1 MAGWSQSHFLQSLGW
16 ATLNSFWQMA
26 LLWCIFQAAG
36 SLFKLSA
43 SRKYQFSVFAVFAG
57 FAWFIGSFLYYYGTG
72 TTTVVALFEQKI
84 SHSNNLLQ
92 VLLTSAS
99 IAYLALLVIP
109 AYRLFRNW
117 QFVKRIQTEGLQKA
131 DLSYRLFIQRI
142 ASQIGIGKKV
152 KLYISEIVTSP
163 LTVGYLKPVI
173 LLPVAA
179 LNNLSTQQME
189 AVLLH
194 ELSHIRRYDYLV
206 NLMVSVIHTIL
217 YFNPF
222 VRLFLKNIEAERE
235 NCCDELVL
243 QFGYDR
249 VGYASAL
256 LLLEKA
262 SSRHQVLTLAAT
274 GKKYLLTRIEKI
286 IGMEKKNKG
295 MKMNHLA
302 GWMAALL
309 CVVAFNSVLIIRE
322 EKRLIK
328 GDTSLAYDNLGNPFN
343 FFRDG
348 NGAKDVH
355 TITPV
360 PFRTDASTQ
369 SVAGTGNSVPVT
381 VNPFS
386 ITLAPVSIMLNP
398 SVRSGNS
405 YSILDIAETDPA
417 DAAAALA
424 SNPDFVQ
431 VALDEVD
438 MTLSKEQKE
447 QVNATVNNTRRILSS
462 QWSKVE
468 DAMAD
473 AMSREEKAIA
483 HQQYMKEL
491 EKINWKNME
500 GNMKAAY
507 STIDWD
513 GVNEQI
519 DITLNN
525 IQLDSIQR
533 SYTKILAELNK
544 AKEELNKAKVSC
556 MPIPDASIQDIQRAR
571 DEVYKR
577 LDSVKALRKKVVK
590 L

>member
-26 LLWCIFQAAG
+26 LLWCLFQAAG

-43 SRKYQFSVFAVFAG
+43 SRKYQFSVFAVFGG

-99 IAYLALLVIP
+99 IAYLVLLAIP

-117 QFVKRIQTEGLQKA
+117 QFVKRIQTQGLQKA
-131 DLSYRLFIQRI
+131 DLAYRLFIQRI
-142 ASQIGIGKKV
+142 ASQIGISKKV

-163 LTVGYLKPVI
+163 LTVGYFKPVI

-179 LNNLSTQQME
+179 LNNLSTQQVE

-206 NLMVSVIHTIL
+206 NLVVSVIHTIL

-243 QFGYDR
+243 QFGYDK

-274 GKKYLLTRIEKI
+274 GKQYLLTRIEKI

-322 EKRLIK
+322 EKRVTK
-328 GDTSLAYDNLGNPFN
+328 GDMSLAYDNLGNPFN

-348 NGAKDVH
+348 SGAKDIH

-369 SVAGTGNSVPVT
+369 TVASNTGTSVPVML
-381 VNPFS
+381 NPIS
-386 ITLAPVSIMLNP
+386 ITLAPVSTTLNP
-398 SVRSGNS
+398 SMRSGS
-405 YSILDIAETDPA
+405 YSILDIAQTDPA
-417 DAAAALA
+417 AVADAITN
-424 SNPDFVQ
+424 NPNFVQ
-431 VALDEVD
+431 VALDEMD
-438 MTLSKEQKE
+438 IALSKEQNE
-447 QVNATVNNTRRILSS
+447 QVKATVNNTRRILSS

-473 AMSREEKAIA
+473 AMSREEKAMA

-507 STIDWD
+507 STIDWN

-519 DITLNN
+519 NITLNN
-525 IQLDSIQR
+525 IQLDSVQR
-533 SYTKILAELNK
+533 NYTMILAELNK

-556 MPIPDASIQDIQRAR
+556 MPIPDASIQEIQRAR
-571 DEVYKR
+571 DEVYKQ

>member
-26 LLWCIFQAAG
+26 LLWCLFQAAG

-72 TTTVVALFEQKI
+72 TTTAVALFEQKI

-99 IAYLALLVIP
+99 VAYLALLVIP

-142 ASQIGIGKKV
+142 AAQIGIGKKV

-179 LNNLSTQQME
+179 LNNLSTQQVE

-206 NLMVSVIHTIL
+206 NLVVSVIHTIL

-262 SSRHQVLTLAAT
+262 SARHQVLTLAAT
-274 GKKYLLTRIEKI
+274 GKQYLLTRIEKI

-322 EKRLIK
+322 EKRQTT
-328 GDTSLAYDNLGNPFN
+328 GDTSLAYENLGNPFN
-343 FFRDG
+343 FFRES
-348 NGAKDVH
+348 NGASDIH

-360 PFRTDASTQ
+360 PFSGDASTQ
-369 SVAGTGNSVPVT
+369 SVASTGTSVPVSLH
-381 VNPFS
+381 PLS
-386 ITLAPVSIMLNP
+386 ITMAPVSITLNP
-398 SVRSGNS
+398 SVRSGS
-405 YSILDIAETDPA
+405 YSILDIAQTDPT
-417 DAAAALA
+417 DAAAAM
-424 SNPDFVQ
+424 SNNPNFVQ
-431 VALDEVD
+431 VSLDEVD
-438 MTLSKEQKE
+438 LTLSKEQKE
-447 QVNATVNNTRRILSS
+447 QVKATVNNTRRILSS

-468 DAMAD
+468 DEMAD

-507 STIDWD
+507 GTIDWN

-519 DITLNN
+519 NITLNN
-525 IQLDSIQR
+525 IQLDSVQR
-533 SYTKILAELNK
+533 NYTLILAELNK
-544 AKEELNKAKVSC
+544 AKEELGKAKVSC
-556 MPIPDASIQDIQRAR
+556 MPIPDASIQELQRAR
-571 DEVYKR
+571 DEVNKR

>member
-26 LLWCIFQAAG
+26 LLWCLFQAAA
-36 SLFKLSA
+36 SLFQLSA
-43 SRKYQFSVFAVFAG
+43 SRKYQFSVAAVFAG

-131 DLSYRLFIQRI
+131 DLNYRLFIQRV
-142 ASQIGIGKKV
+142 AAQIGIGKKV
-152 KLYISEIVTSP
+152 KLYLSEIVTSP

-179 LNNLSTQQME
+179 LNNLSPQQVE

-249 VGYASAL
+249 VDYASAL

-262 SSRHQVLTLAAT
+262 SARHQVLTLAAT
-274 GKKYLLTRIEKI
+274 GKQYLLTRIEKI

-302 GWMAALL
+302 GWMAAML

-322 EKRLIK
+322 EKRLA
-328 GDTSLAYDNLGNPFN
+328 TNNESSLAYDNLGNAFD
-343 FFRDG
+343 FFRD
-348 NGAKDVH
+348 NKAKKIH
-355 TITPV
+355 TITPA
-360 PFRTDASTQ
+360 PFNTHTSTQ
-369 SVAGTGNSVPVT
+369 NLASNGDPVPVMLNPISVAM
-381 VNPFS
+381 
-386 ITLAPVSIMLNP
+386 APVSLLLHP
-398 SVRSGNS
+398 AVKPHS
-405 YSILDIAETDPA
+405 YSLMDMAETSPS
-417 DAAAALA
+417 DAAAL
-424 SNPDFVQ
+424 SFDPGFVQ
-431 VALDEVD
+431 ASVDEAD
-438 MTLSKEQKE
+438 LNLSKEQKE
-447 QVNATVNNTRRILSS
+447 QVKATVNDTRRILSS

-473 AMSREEKAIA
+473 AMSREEKAA
-483 HQQYMKEL
+483 ARQQYLKEL
-491 EKINWKNME
+491 EQIDWKNME
-500 GNMKAAY
+500 GNMKSAY
-507 STIDWD
+507 NAIDWNS
-513 GVNEQI
+513 VNEQVNT
-519 DITLNN
+519 TLNN
-525 IQLDSIQR
+525 LRLDSVQR
-533 SYTKILAELNK
+533 SYSLLLAELNK
-544 AKEELNKAKVSC
+544 AKEEVNKAKVSF

-571 DEVYKR
+571 DEVAKR
-577 LDSVKALRKKVVK
+577 IDSVNALRKKVVR

>member
-26 LLWCIFQAAG
+26 LLWCLFQAAG

-43 SRKYQFSVFAVFAG
+43 SRKYQFSVFAVFGG

-99 IAYLALLVIP
+99 IAYLVLLVIP

-117 QFVKRIQTEGLQKA
+117 QFVKRIQTQGLRKA
-131 DLSYRLFIQRI
+131 DLGYRLFIQRI
-142 ASQIGIGKKV
+142 ASQIGISKKV

-173 LLPVAA
+173 LLPMAA
-179 LNNLSTQQME
+179 LNNLSTQQVE

-256 LLLEKA
+256 LMLEKA

-322 EKRLIK
+322 EKKLTK
-328 GDTSLAYDNLGNPFN
+328 GDMSLAYENLGNPFN

-348 NGAKDVH
+348 SQAKDIH
-355 TITPV
+355 SITPV
-360 PFRTDASTQ
+360 PFRTNASTQ
-369 SVAGTGNSVPVT
+369 SVASTGTAAPV
-381 VNPFS
+381 VS
-386 ITLAPVSIMLNP
+386 ITLTP
-398 SVRSGNS
+398 SAN
-405 YSILDIAETDPA
+405 YSPYSLIDMAQKVQNEAEAIAV
-417 DAAAALA
+417 LA
-424 SNPDFVQ
+424 NNPDFVQ
-431 VALDEVD
+431 VALNEADIA
-438 MTLSKEQKE
+438 LSKEQNE
-447 QVNATVNNTRRILSS
+447 QVKATVNNTRRILSG

-483 HQQYMKEL
+483 HQQYMNEL
-491 EKINWKNME
+491 EKIDWKNME
-500 GNMKAAY
+500 GNMKAAFN
-507 STIDWD
+507 TIDWN

-525 IQLDSIQR
+525 LQLDSIQR
-533 SYTKILAELNK
+533 NYTMILAELNK
-544 AKEELNKAKVSC
+544 AKEELHKAKVSC
-556 MPIPDASIQDIQRAR
+556 MPIPDASIQDLQRAR
-571 DEVYKR
+571 DEVNKR

>member
-26 LLWCIFQAAG
+26 LLWCLFQAAG

-43 SRKYQFSVFAVFAG
+43 SRKYQYSVFAVFAG
-57 FAWFIGSFLYYYGTG
+57 FAWFIGSFLYYYSTG

-99 IAYLALLVIP
+99 IAYLVLLVIP

-117 QFVKRIQTEGLQKA
+117 QFVKKIQTQGLQKA
-131 DLSYRLFIQRI
+131 DLAYRLFIQRI
-142 ASQIGIGKKV
+142 ASQIGISKKV

-179 LNNLSTQQME
+179 LNNLNTQQVE

-206 NLMVSVIHTIL
+206 NLMVSVIHAIL

-249 VGYASAL
+249 VDYASAL
-256 LLLEKA
+256 LLLEKS

-322 EKRLIK
+322 EKM
-328 GDTSLAYDNLGNPFN
+328 GVTNGAASLAYEDLGNPFN

-348 NGAKDVH
+348 SQAKDIH

-369 SVAGTGNSVPVT
+369 SVASTGTST
-381 VNPFS
+381 
-386 ITLAPVSIMLNP
+386 PVSLILTP
-398 SVRSGNS
+398 SVNYST
-405 YSILDIAETDPA
+405 YSILDMAQKVQREAEAIAIIANDP
-417 DAAAALA
+417 
-424 SNPDFVQ
+424 NFVQ

-438 MTLSKEQKE
+438 MTLSNEQKE
-447 QVNATVNNTRRILSS
+447 QVKATVNNTRRILSG

-483 HQQYMKEL
+483 HQEYMKEL

-507 STIDWD
+507 STIDWN
-513 GVNEQI
+513 GVNEEI
-519 DITLNN
+519 NITLNN
-525 IQLDSIQR
+525 IRLDSVQR
-533 SYTKILAELNK
+533 SYTLILAELNK
-544 AKEELNKAKVSC
+544 AKEELSKAKVSC